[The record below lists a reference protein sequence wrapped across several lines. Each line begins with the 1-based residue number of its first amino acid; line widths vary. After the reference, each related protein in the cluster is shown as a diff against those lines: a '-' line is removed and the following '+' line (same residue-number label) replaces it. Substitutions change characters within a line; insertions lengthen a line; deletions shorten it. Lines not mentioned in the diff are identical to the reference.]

1 MLRFLKKILV
11 FSAVLSILTILPTLV
26 VNYFINPYGLFR
38 GFSDNYKTEPN
49 LRSLKNWYILENND
63 KYQNLFFSD
72 SRGGTYVFSDSTYYN
87 MSYSMGVPFQFHQDI
102 KDILNNG
109 IKIKSV
115 IIMIDEF
122 SIYEEAEKHIN
133 QPLRRKFNRN
143 DFTSFFSIP
152 LSWTKIYSILSF
164 NKYDK
169 HITFN
174 VSSDGSYEYNN
185 FTINNLVDTLKTKIS
200 VLPPTNKTQQ
210 VFYDIEECVTFLRSK
225 KIGVQIGV
233 HPISKK
239 NYINNI
245 NKFEQ
250 LKSLINLLC
259 KNDIDLF
266 NELVVID
273 DKNLNSIFYDLS
285 HYSSALAKKVIN
297 KLSYSGNNPSIGIS
311 CSFNSAISKPLK

>member
-1 MLRFLKKILV
+1 MTRFLKKILI

-26 VNYFINPYGLFR
+26 INYFINPYGLFG

-49 LRSLKNWYILENND
+49 LRSLKNWYILENKD

-72 SRGGTYVFSDSTYYN
+72 SRGGTFVFSDSTYYN

-102 KDILNNG
+102 KAILNNG

-143 DFTSFFSIP
+143 DLTSFFSIP

-169 HITFN
+169 HITYN
-174 VSSDGSYEYNN
+174 VSSEGSFEYNN
-185 FTINNLVDTLKTKIS
+185 FTINNRVDTLKTKIS
-200 VLPPTNKTQQ
+200 VLPPTYKTQQ
-210 VFYDIEECVTFLRSK
+210 VFYDIEECVTYLRSK
-225 KIGVQIGV
+225 KIGIQIGV
-233 HPISKK
+233 HPISKT

-245 NKFEQ
+245 NRFEQ
-250 LKSLINLLC
+250 LKSLIDLLH

-266 NELVVID
+266 NELVIID
-273 DKNLNSIFYDLS
+273 DKNSNSIFYDPS
-285 HYSSALAKKVIN
+285 HYSPTLAKEVVN
-297 KLSYSGNNPSIGIS
+297 KLNDSSNNP
-311 CSFNSAISKPLK
+311 KL